1 MNSVARNFLGVA
13 VAVFV
18 WVPAALAQS
27 SDTGCTLDRVAWTFR
42 QILRCQ
48 DGLTIVAETGAQFT
62 LADRD
67 GDGNA
72 DSATLRL
79 KALLIEGPAGKAK
92 IRFQVITPQAIA
104 AVRGTKWAV
113 DVEQSKS
120 SVFVVTGRVAV
131 RRPNSNSRRD
141 SRTGRRCRRGRRIRS
156 PDSAP
161 LAGRTCFRIDGASR
175 PVRADERA
183 SATDADRTRS
193 GRHLGVGP
201 RLQTLARRRGVSRA
215 R

>member
-1 MNSVARNFLGVA
+1 MSLMARNFLSVA

-27 SDTGCTLDRVAWTFR
+27 SGAGCTLDRVAWTFR

-67 GDGNA
+67 RDGNV

-79 KALLIEGPAGKAK
+79 KALLIEDPAGKAK
-92 IRFQVITPQAIA
+92 VRFQVITPQAIA

-131 RRPNSNSRRD
+131 RRPGANTGVTLGPGEGVDVEEGSGPLTVRRWPAE
-141 SRTGRRCRRGRRIRS
+141 RV
-156 PDSAP
+156 SA
-161 LAGRTCFRIDGASR
+161 LMAR
-175 PVRADERA
+175 
-183 SATDADRTRS
+183 
-193 GRHLGVGP
+193 LG
-201 RLQTLARRRGVSRA
+201 Q
-215 R
+215 

>member
-27 SDTGCTLDRVAWTFR
+27 SNTGCTLDRAAWSFR

-131 RRPNSNSRRD
+131 RRPNSKAGVILGPGEGVDVEEGSGPLTVRRWPAE
-141 SRTGRRCRRGRRIRS
+141 RV
-156 PDSAP
+156 SA
-161 LAGRTCFRIDGASR
+161 LMAR
-175 PVRADERA
+175 
-183 SATDADRTRS
+183 
-193 GRHLGVGP
+193 LG
-201 RLQTLARRRGVSRA
+201 Q
-215 R
+215 

>member
-1 MNSVARNFLGVA
+1 MSLMARNFLSVA

-27 SDTGCTLDRVAWTFR
+27 SDAGCTLDRVAWTFR

-67 GDGNA
+67 RDGNV

-92 IRFQVITPQAIA
+92 VRFQVITPQAIA

-131 RRPNSNSRRD
+131 RRPDANTGVTPRA
-141 SRTGRRCRRGRRIRS
+141 GRRCRRGRRIRS
-156 PDSAP
+156 SDCAP
-161 LAGRTCFRIDGASR
+161 LACRTRFRIDGPSR
-175 PVRADERA
+175 SVKADERP
-183 SATDADRTRS
+183 SAPDADRARS
-193 GRHLGVGP
+193 GRPLGIGP
-201 RLQTLARRRGVSRA
+201 RRQTLARRRGVSRA
-215 R
+215 G